1 MKPEGKLVA
10 LGNFMKQLALI
21 EIGILGLVGLIWWL
35 AGGRTFEQYANYV
48 VVAGFVIMF
57 FTTLSLGGGTVPFGN
72 TRYNFAK
79 TFSRAS
85 TYDRAKDIMS
95 KRDDNI
101 AFGIFAGS
109 SGLITFAMGLVLQGL
124 S

>member
-10 LGNFMKQLALI
+10 LGNFVKQLALI

-35 AGGRTFEQYANYV
+35 AGGRTFEQYANNV

-57 FTTLSLGGGTVPFGN
+57 FTALSLGGGTVPFGD
-72 TRYNFAK
+72 TRYNYAM
-79 TFSRAS
+79 TFSP

-95 KRDDNI
+95 KRDFNI
-101 AFGIFAGS
+101 SFGIFAGLS
-109 SGLITFAMGLVLQGL
+109 SLITVAIGLVLQGL

>member
-1 MKPEGKLVA
+1 MKPEGKFVA
-10 LGNFMKQLALI
+10 LGNFVKQLALI
-21 EIGILGLVGLIWWL
+21 ELGILGLVGLICWL
-35 AGGRTFEQYANYV
+35 AGWRTLADYANGLV
-48 VVAGFVIMF
+48 AAGFVIMF
-57 FTTLSLGGGTVPFGN
+57 FTALSLGGGTVPFGN

-79 TFSRAS
+79 TFPRAS

-109 SGLITFAMGLVLQGL
+109 SGLITLAMGLVLQGL

>member
-10 LGNFMKQLALI
+10 LGNFVKQLALI
-21 EIGILGLVGLIWWL
+21 EIGILGLVGLICWL
-35 AGGRTFEQYANYV
+35 AGWRTFEQYANIV
-48 VVAGFVIMF
+48 VGAGFVIMF
-57 FTTLSLGGGTVPFGN
+57 FTTLSLGGGTVPFGD
-72 TRYNFAK
+72 TRYNFAT

-95 KRDDNI
+95 KRDNNI
-101 AFGIFAGS
+101 SFGIFAGL
-109 SGLITFAMGLVLQGL
+109 SGLITVAIGLVLQGL